1 MKKILLIATGGTI
14 ASRHTDHGMAPQL
27 SSNEIL
33 ESVPELNRYCE
44 VETIQL
50 FNLDSTN
57 IFHYHWKQIVNCIKE
72 NYGKYDGFVIT
83 HGTDTMAYTAS
94 ALSYMIQNS
103 RKPIVITGSQKSIYD
118 RDTDARNN
126 LISAFIYASDERSNG
141 IHIAFDG
148 KIILGTRA
156 RKTRTKSF
164 NAFTSINYPEVA
176 VVSDGRLITYI
187 SETIS
192 DPEPKFYTDLN
203 TRVFLLKLVPGL
215 NAGII
220 TALRDMFDA
229 IIIEGFGVGGLP
241 VYRDTD
247 FVSAISDCAEH
258 GKTIVMTTQVMLE
271 GSDMSMYEVGRD
283 VKATFDLIEAYDM
296 TTESVVTKLMWILGQ
311 TNDRKKIKELFYTPV
326 SNDII

>member
-1 MKKILLIATGGTI
+1 MKKILMIATGGTI
-14 ASRHTDHGMAPQL
+14 ASRHTDHGLAPQL
-27 SSNEIL
+27 SSDEIL
-33 ESVPELNRYCE
+33 ERVPELNKYCS

-57 IFHYHWKQIVNCIKE
+57 IFHYHWIRMVNCIRD
-72 NYGKYDGFVIT
+72 NYDKFDGFVIT

-126 LISAFIYASDERSNG
+126 LISAFIYASDDRANG
-141 IHIAFDG
+141 VHIAFDS

-187 SETIS
+187 TEDIKNT
-192 DPEPKFYTDLN
+192 EPDYYTELD
-203 TRVFLLKLVPGL
+203 TKVFVLKLVPGL
-215 NAGII
+215 SADVI
-220 TALRDMFDA
+220 TALKNMYDA
-229 IIIEGFGVGGLP
+229 IIIEGFGVGGIP
-241 VYRDTD
+241 VYKDAD
-247 FVSAISDCAEH
+247 FVSAIADCVSC

-271 GSDMSMYEVGRD
+271 GSDMSVYEVGHD
-283 VKATFDLIEAYDM
+283 VKETFDLIEAYDM

-311 TNDRKKIKELFYTPV
+311 TKDRDEIKRLFYT
-326 SNDII
+326 SINNDII